1 MKYDRVLVYTK
12 KGNLLDY
19 LNTDKVSRENNGLCL
34 ENVQKYYA
42 QEREI
47 QLVVSARWEDFPVST
62 RKGIVQMAKC
72 FCRIKCPVN
81 PLPVKGE
88 FEVPS
93 LDSLRRFLKANGWE
107 LKQDMGSG
115 WFK

>member
-12 KGNLLDY
+12 KGDLLDY
-19 LNTDKVSRENNGLCL
+19 LFTDKVICSYPHGVNETTRDC
-34 ENVQKYYA
+34 YA
-42 QEREI
+42 REREI

-62 RKGIVQMAKC
+62 RKGIVQMTKC

-88 FEVPS
+88 FEVPN
-93 LDSLRRFLKANGWE
+93 LECLRRFLKANGWE